1 MGNPQKP
8 PLQQLKQYHH
18 HLQPLPNL
26 LPVPFLI
33 LKIDILRIY
42 PVQQHNLSNGLN
54 VKVLIQYRKESL
66 KSIPTPNPQIIIQ
79 LQKKLI
85 NQNKPPQQ
93 LHHHYHPPLLPLLP
107 TILISVELVH
117 AKFTTSNK
125 PAVLHVNLVAYLA
138 TEMHNKKQPLH
149 LRPWLV
155 TMLSSL

>member
-54 VKVLIQYRKESL
+54 VKVLIQYRKESP

-79 LQKKLI
+79 LQK
-85 NQNKPPQQ
+85 KPPQQ

-107 TILISVELVH
+107 TTLISVEPVH
-117 AKFTTSNK
+117 AKFTMSNR

>member
-1 MGNPQKP
+1 MGPEGLSKP
-8 PLQQLKQYHH
+8 KS
-18 HLQPLPNL
+18 
-26 LPVPFLI
+26 
-33 LKIDILRIY
+33 KT
-42 PVQQHNLSNGLN
+42 
-54 VKVLIQYRKESL
+54 IQNNKSTGETKR
-66 KSIPTPNPQIIIQ
+66 SIPDNTTKSTNTSFIPATSFLGAKEGYQFQTGISGVGYYKSTKAATPTTVIIQ

-93 LHHHYHPPLLPLLP
+93 LHYHYHPPLLPLLL
-107 TILISVELVH
+107 TILISVEPVH
-117 AKFTTSNK
+117 AKFTMSNR